1 VAVVTTSQD
10 SRRRSNGSS
19 SNGSGSSAARRI
31 SAGAAARRA
40 REEFPEVSDIP
51 VERVSAVDR
60 TDKGWQVTLEALE
73 LRRVPE
79 TMDVIGVYEVDLNAR
94 GQVSGWRRVAR
105 FHRSQVQER

>member
-1 VAVVTTSQD
+1 VTTSQD
-10 SRRRSNGSS
+10 SRRRSNGASSGGS
-19 SNGSGSSAARRI
+19 SNRRI

-40 REEFPEVSDIP
+40 REEFPDVSDIP

-73 LRRVPE
+73 LRRIPE
-79 TMDVIGVYEVDLNAR
+79 TMDVIGVYEVDLTAR
-94 GQVSGWRRVAR
+94 GQVSGWRRVGR

>member
-1 VAVVTTSQD
+1 VTTSQD
-10 SRRRSNGSS
+10 SRRSNGSS
-19 SNGSGSSAARRI
+19 SGGSSGSGSRRI
-31 SAGAAARRA
+31 SAGAAAKRA

-94 GQVSGWRRVAR
+94 GQVSGWRRVGR